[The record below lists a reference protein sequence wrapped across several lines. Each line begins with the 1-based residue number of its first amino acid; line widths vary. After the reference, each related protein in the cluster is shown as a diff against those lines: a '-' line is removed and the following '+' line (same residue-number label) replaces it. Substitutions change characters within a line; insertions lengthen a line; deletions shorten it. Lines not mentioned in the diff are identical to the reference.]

1 VGERELEGEPVL
13 LLEDGHCLRDQA
25 LALCSHA
32 GARESAEVRASSLTT
47 LVQMVASGFGVTL
60 LPEGAAP
67 VEVHPDDHVVLRRF
81 QAPEPTRT
89 LGLLWRKAS
98 PRAAAFAELSK
109 LF

>member
-1 VGERELEGEPVL
+1 VL

-47 LVQMVASGFGVTL
+47 LVQMVAGGFGVTL

-67 VEVHPDDHVVLRRF
+67 VEVHPDDHIVLRRF

-89 LGLLWRKAS
+89 LGLLWRKATPHAQS
-98 PRAAAFAELSK
+98 FAELAK